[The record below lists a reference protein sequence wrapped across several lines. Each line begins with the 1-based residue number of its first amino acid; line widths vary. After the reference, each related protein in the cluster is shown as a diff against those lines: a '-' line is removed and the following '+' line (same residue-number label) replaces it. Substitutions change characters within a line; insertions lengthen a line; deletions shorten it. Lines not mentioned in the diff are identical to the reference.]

1 MKKIIITLI
10 LMISLVTFASA
21 KMTPERP
28 EGYNHIV
35 EVHIREGWNL
45 VLTPD
50 FPLDEN
56 DDFMSDSDVKEGN
69 IKAAYLYIPQH
80 NKYYEL
86 HPNSDELL
94 NVWSSFS
101 NDRKLYLSGASAWVY
116 SDKSGFMRYRR
127 IDVPRY
133 NQFKLTSG
141 WNFVTLLPGLKQ
153 KKLSQFKGDCEILKI
168 AWFGNSEW
176 SVLDPQSILQLSG
189 SDIPSSW
196 NDLIIADSDSDVGK
210 GVLMKM
216 ADSCQFGSG
225 PTISPPPIPT

>member
-1 MKKIIITLI
+1 MKKLI
-10 LMISLVTFASA
+10 LALLLMISLVTFVSA

-28 EGYNHIV
+28 DGYNHLV
-35 EVHIREGWNL
+35 EVYVNKGWNI
-45 VLTPD
+45 VLSPD
-50 FPLDEN
+50 WDMWES
-56 DDFMSDSDVKEGN
+56 DFMSNSDVKKDN
-69 IKAAYLYIPQH
+69 IKAVYIYIPQH
-80 NKYYEL
+80 NKYYEVY
-86 HPNSDELL
+86 PNGEELK
-94 NVWSSFS
+94 NQVSSFS
-101 NDRKLYLSGASAWVY
+101 QDTQLFLNIASAWVY
-116 SDKSGFMRYRR
+116 SDKSGYLRYRR
-127 IDVPRY
+127 VDVYKY
-133 NQFKLTSG
+133 NQPKLTSG
-141 WNFVTLLPGLKQ
+141 WNFVTLLPGLKA

-176 SVLDPQSILQLSG
+176 FVLDPQSILQLSG